1 MKPFSKL
8 VEQSNQ
14 AGVGFLLVE
23 VDAGLTFLQVAST
36 TSDKQSASRNRDNAH
51 LAYKTILRYVDRVRF
66 EAADQANFKEKF
78 LELQNGL
85 VQAGYPI

>member
-1 MKPFSKL
+1 
-8 VEQSNQ
+8 
-14 AGVGFLLVE
+14 
-23 VDAGLTFLQVAST
+23 
-36 TSDKQSASRNRDNAH
+36 
-51 LAYKTILRYVDRVRF
+51 VRF